1 MPFLI
6 SPGVSVQEIDLTT
19 IVPAV
24 STTEGALAGDFRW
37 GPCNIPVLVDSEK
50 ELVRWFWT
58 PNSRVADD
66 WFTAWNFL
74 NYGNKLYVV
83 RVVDQD
89 NATMGNRAKNATASN
104 TSGILVLN
112 DDVYIH
118 NYRDGSLDTLYDSG
132 PWIAKYPGEMGNS
145 LKVSV
150 CPSADAFESDLTG
163 TVSVTANTT
172 SVTGSGTSFS
182 TQVTIGDLL
191 VIGNETHR
199 VSAISNN
206 TVLTLEM
213 RHHAGASGATATR
226 RWQYYVEVDQPPGTS
241 NYAATKGASNDEIH
255 VVIVDEDGRWT
266 GTPGEIL
273 EVYPGL
279 SQASDCKHED
289 GSSLYYLDVIDRKSL
304 YVRWAAHDGNL
315 TNAGDSVDVDGTTV
329 YDSHTKPLNYS
340 LSGGS
345 DGVVIGNDER
355 IRGYD
360 LFKSVEDI
368 DISLV
373 LGAAANQTIAT
384 YLINNVAEPRMDC
397 VVFLSPPRYTVVDNV
412 DEEANDIVT
421 FRNTLPSTSYAFM
434 DSGWKYMYDKWNDIY
449 RYVPLNGDIAGLAV
463 LTDSTRDPWWSFAGL
478 NRGHIKNVT
487 KLAWNPRKADRDIL
501 YKNNINPVMIQ
512 PGEGCVL
519 WGDKTLL
526 TKPSAF
532 DRINVRRLFIVLEKA
547 ISKAAK
553 YSLFEFNDE
562 FTRAQFKNMV
572 EPFLRDV
579 KGRRGLYDFYV
590 VCDDTNN
597 TPERIDRNEFW
608 GDIYIKPARS
618 INFIILNFVAVR
630 TGVEF
635 SEVVG
640 KF

>member
-1 MPFLI
+1 MPFLV

-37 GPCNIPVLVDSEK
+37 GPCNVPVLVDSEK
-50 ELVRWFWT
+50 ELVKWFWT
-58 PNSRVADD
+58 PNSRVSDD

-89 NATMGNRAKNATASN
+89 NATTSNRAKNATSANS
-104 TSGILVLN
+104 SGILVLN
-112 DDVYIH
+112 DDVYVH
-118 NYRDGSLDTLYDSG
+118 NYKDGSLDTLYDSG
-132 PWIAKYPGEMGNS
+132 PWIAKFAGEMGNS
-145 LKVSV
+145 IKVSV
-150 CPSADAFESDLTG
+150 CPSASAYESNVTG
-163 TVSVTANTT
+163 TVTVSANTT
-172 SVTGSGTSFS
+172 TVTGSGTSFTS
-182 TQVTIGDLL
+182 QITAGDLL
-191 VIGNETHR
+191 VIRNETHR
-199 VSAISNN
+199 VASVSNN
-206 TVLTLEM
+206 TTLTLSM
-213 RHHAGASGATATR
+213 RHHSGASAASAVR
-226 RWQYYVEVDQPPGTS
+226 RWQYYVEVDQPPTTT
-241 NYAATKGASNDEIH
+241 NYARTKNAANDEIH

-273 EVYPGL
+273 EVYPAL
-279 SQASDCKHED
+279 STAKDCKHED
-289 GSSLYYLDVIDRKSL
+289 GSSLYYLDVIDRKSN

-315 TNAGDSVDVDGTTV
+315 DNAGDSIDVDGTTAFNT
-329 YDSHTKPLNYS
+329 YTKPLNYS
-340 LSGGS
+340 LVGGS

-360 LFKSVEDI
+360 VFKSVEDI

-384 YLINNVAEPRMDC
+384 YLINNIAEPRMDC
-397 VVFLSPPRYTVVDNV
+397 VVFLSPPAYTVIDNS
-412 DEEANDIVT
+412 DQEADDIVT

-463 LTDSTRDPWWSFAGL
+463 MTDQTRDPWWSFAGL

-526 TKPSAF
+526 SKPSAF

-597 TPERIDRNEFW
+597 SPERIDRNEFW

>member
-1 MPFLI
+1 MPFLV

-37 GPCNIPVLVDSEK
+37 GPCNVPVLVDSEK

-58 PNSRVADD
+58 PNNRVADD

-89 NATMGNRAKNATASN
+89 NATVGNRAKNATSANS
-104 TSGILVLN
+104 SGILVLN
-112 DDVYIH
+112 DDVYTH

-145 LKVSV
+145 LKVSI
-150 CPSADAFESDLTG
+150 CASGTAYESNLTG
-163 TVSVTANTT
+163 TVTVSANST
-172 SVTGSGTSFS
+172 SVTGSSTTFT
-182 TQVTIGDLL
+182 TQVIVGDLL

-199 VSAISNN
+199 VASVSNN
-206 TVLTLEM
+206 SVLTLEM
-213 RHHAGASGATATR
+213 RHHAGASSATATR

-241 NYAATKGASNDEIH
+241 NYAENKGAANDEIH
-255 VVIVDEDGRWT
+255 IVVVDEDGRWT

-279 SQASDCKHED
+279 STASDCKHED
-289 GSSLYYLDVIDRKSL
+289 GSSLYYLDVIDKKSK
-304 YVRWAAHDGNL
+304 YIRWAAHDGNL
-315 TNAGDSVDVDGTTV
+315 DNAGDSIDSDGQTSFTD
-329 YDSHTKPLNYS
+329 YTKPINYS
-340 LSGGS
+340 LVGGS

-360 LFKSVEDI
+360 FFKSVEDI

-384 YLINNVAEPRMDC
+384 YLINNIAEARMDC
-397 VVFLSPPRYTVVDNV
+397 VAFLSPPRYTVVDNV
-412 DEEANDIVT
+412 DEEADDIVT

-463 LTDSTRDPWWSFAGL
+463 MTDQTRDPWWSFAGL

-501 YKNNINPVMIQ
+501 YKNNVNPVMIQ

-547 ISKAAK
+547 ISKASK

-590 VCDDTNN
+590 VCDETNN
-597 TPERIDRNEFW
+597 TPERVDRNEFW